1 MIETNTV
8 QLVFALSVARDLA
21 SCEGPDFDLVVYHIQ
36 QALQAAKDEAI
47 RKGILVEIDRDDTI
61 Q

>member
-8 QLVFALSVARDLA
+8 QLVFALSVARELA
-21 SCEGPDFDLVVYHIQ
+21 SFEGPDFDLVVFHIQ
-36 QALQAAKDEAI
+36 QALQAARDEAL
-47 RKGILVEIDRDDTI
+47 RKGIVVEIEGDETI